1 MLVRADITLQ
11 PPHPFAGLRGG
22 FYRAISVD
30 PASRFKCRTAL
41 QVQNWSS
48 RRDTEKHYH
57 TMSFEELAALPV
69 AELASPDGCHLFVWT
84 SGPFLPQAIALMGA
98 RRSNWDCWG
107 DQVGFFGGAQS

>member
-1 MLVRADITLQ
+1 MA
-11 PPHPFAGLRGG
+11 
-22 FYRAISVD
+22 
-30 PASRFKCRTAL
+30 TAL

-69 AELASPDGCHLFVWT
+69 AELTSPDGCHLFVWT